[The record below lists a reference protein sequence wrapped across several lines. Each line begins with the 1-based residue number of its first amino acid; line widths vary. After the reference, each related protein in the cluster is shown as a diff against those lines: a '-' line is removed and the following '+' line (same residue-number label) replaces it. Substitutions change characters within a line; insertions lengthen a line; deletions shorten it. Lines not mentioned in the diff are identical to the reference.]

1 MSLPLLFDMQM
12 LLTSICALLLAGW
25 LLWQGQR
32 QPAMPPLAGFA
43 VMMALWC
50 AGHIVVV
57 QQWGATGAALVLA
70 NPLMPMCFLH
80 FAVRFVNYGAA
91 ANNTLRRLEWYLPW
105 LYSLT
110 VLVIVISWWHHG
122 GQAASSGVFDSFFV
136 FHGVGWLNLIYT
148 VLLGIAA
155 HAVLVFGW
163 LKHSGNKRRSIV
175 AVFIA
180 GAWGLLLATSFV
192 FPSLGFDWY
201 PYPMLLLP
209 SYVLLLVYGVVRYQV
224 LEINAFANKALLWLT
239 MMLVVLGLMALVSAL
254 LGQFGL
260 RALAEVPSW
269 QLWLYSMLVLLLSA
283 ACYRPVASV
292 ARRLIYPGVQL
303 TEQLL
308 ELWRQR
314 LAQTK
319 SWPELAIT
327 SSGLISQ
334 QLGQAVRI
342 DLQQYRHRETALL
355 QISCYQQHDRWQ
367 FALVGWE
374 DITPG
379 YRLLGDVFGALLVSQ
394 CGILEQSL
402 KLAEEERKRLD
413 QQHLVELGALSAAMA
428 HELRNPLNIIAMASA
443 GCDQDTRQHI
453 RTQLQRA
460 DRLIA
465 DLLSYSGQLQLQ
477 YSHFSLLL
485 LLQSVVKQ
493 QDWHGVAC
501 ELDVATE
508 VTLHADMYRVQQV
521 LVNLLDNA
529 LAFCRNQPQAAIR
542 TEAFCLNGQLIIRI
556 HNNGPAIPEAQ
567 LPLLF
572 QPFVSKRSG
581 GSGLGL
587 AIVRRIMQAHQGLV
601 HHRTDLGWPVSFELC
616 FPQEKQE

>member
-1 MSLPLLFDMQM
+1 MSLPLLFDLQM

-57 QQWGATGAALVLA
+57 QQWGSTGTALVLA

-91 ANNTLRRLEWYLPW
+91 ANNMLRRLEQCLPW
-105 LYSLT
+105 LYGLT
-110 VLVIVISWWHHG
+110 VLVIVISWWYHG
-122 GQAASSGVFDSFFV
+122 GQAANSGVFDSFFV
-136 FHGVGWLNLIYT
+136 FNGIGWLNLVYT

-308 ELWRQR
+308 ELWRQK

-334 QLGQAVRI
+334 QLGQAVRV
-342 DLQQYRHRETALL
+342 DLQQYHHRDTALL

-367 FALVGWE
+367 FALSGWE

-379 YRLLGDVFGALLVSQ
+379 YRLLGEVFGALLVSQ

-443 GCDQDTRQHI
+443 ACDQDTRQHI

-477 YSHFSLLL
+477 YSRFSLLL

-501 ELDVATE
+501 ELDVAGE
-508 VTLHADMYRVQQV
+508 VTLYADMYRVQQV

-529 LAFCRNQPQAAIR
+529 LAFCRNQPQATIR
-542 TEAFCLNGQLIIRI
+542 TEVSCQSGQLVIRI
-556 HNNGPAIPEAQ
+556 NNNGPAIPEAQ

-587 AIVRRIMQAHQGLV
+587 AIVRRIMQAHQGWV

-616 FPQEKQE
+616 FPQEKQG